1 MEIQDL
7 DQSSPNVF
15 FSCLQVIN
23 KAKADCYFSYPPE
36 CEYKLALQEVLFIEP
51 PQIPD
56 FFEIYSR
63 FKAFTFKVTLLH
75 NLLLSLRLKPL
86 VES

>member
-7 DQSSPNVF
+7 DQSSPTTF

-23 KAKADCYFSYPPE
+23 KTKADVYFNYPPE
-36 CEYKLALQEVLFIEP
+36 CEYKLSLQEVLSIEP

-56 FFEIYSR
+56 FFEIYAR
-63 FKAFTFKVTLLH
+63 FKAFTFKVT
-75 NLLLSLRLKPL
+75 N
-86 VES
+86 